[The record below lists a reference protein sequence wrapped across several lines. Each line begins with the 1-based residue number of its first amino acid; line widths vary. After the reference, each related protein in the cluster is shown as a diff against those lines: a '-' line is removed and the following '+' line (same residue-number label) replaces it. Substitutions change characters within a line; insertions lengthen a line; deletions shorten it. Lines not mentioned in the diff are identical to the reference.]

1 MSCSEISKSEEQ
13 IELLKNKTQKKKKN
27 YSEYEKARLWS
38 MFDKDIEK
46 RINEKQDLNNEDM
59 ECIYNK
65 GEQTVCNVCNNPL
78 MVMDND
84 FPTCTNK
91 QCGIIYKKVLDFSPE
106 WSFYGGEDR
115 NGKDP
120 ARCGN
125 PINPLLI
132 ESSFG
137 CKVMTNGKSTFEMR
151 KIKKWTEW
159 QAMPHRE
166 KALNEEFQFIT
177 VMAHNAGIPKIFIDC
192 AMIIHKDISEQKMLR
207 GLNRDGIKAA
217 SIYISCRLNGCPRN
231 AHEIAEIFLLDKAS
245 ATNGCSMAVNILNN
259 IERNLDPSLQTKLK
273 DIQPIAFIDRFA
285 CKLNFNKEM
294 INLCKFIAKK
304 IEQVDLI
311 DNNIPH
317 AVASG
322 ILYFVSQICKLNLGK
337 KDIKL
342 VCGVSEVTI
351 NKCYK
356 KLESYK
362 EKLVP
367 KKVMEKYS

>member
-1 MSCSEISKSEEQ
+1 MSCLEISKSEEQ

-65 GEQTVCNVCNNPL
+65 GEQTLCTVCNNPL

-285 CKLNFNKEM
+285 CKLNFSKEM

-362 EKLVP
+362 DKLVP
-367 KKVMEKYS
+367 KKVMDKYS

>member
-1 MSCSEISKSEEQ
+1 MSSSEICKSEEQ
-13 IELLKNKTQKKKKN
+13 LELLKNKTQKKKKN

-65 GEQTVCNVCNNPL
+65 GEQTLCSVCNNPL
-78 MVMDND
+78 MVMEND

-106 WSFYGGEDR
+106 WSFYGGEDK

-273 DIQPIAFIDRFA
+273 DIQPIAFIERFA

-304 IEQVDLI
+304 IEQIDLI

-367 KKVMEKYS
+367 KKVMDKYS